1 MLENINRYYLSGR
14 KAICRYCV
22 FRLRLTQQEAGA
34 AVIRESIAKA
44 MPHIAL
50 ARSAATLC
58 DETTASELAEVVAQL
73 DAILCRIK
81 ALQGE
86 RALPNGSFGDIG
98 A

>member
-1 MLENINRYYLSGR
+1 MPVMRFKS
-14 KAICRYCV
+14 
-22 FRLRLTQQEAGA
+22 RLTQREAGA

-50 ARSAATLC
+50 AHSAATLC
-58 DETTASELAEVVAQL
+58 DEMTASELVEVAAKL

-86 RALPNGSFGDIG
+86 RALPNASCGDIG